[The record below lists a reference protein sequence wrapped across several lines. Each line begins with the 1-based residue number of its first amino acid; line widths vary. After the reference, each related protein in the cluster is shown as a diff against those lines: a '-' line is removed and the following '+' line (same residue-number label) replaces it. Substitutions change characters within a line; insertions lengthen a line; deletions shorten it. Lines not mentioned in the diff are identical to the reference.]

1 MSLNIK
7 IEFKEFPKKFTC
19 DGEDFSPKIE
29 ITGIKPEIKTLAII
43 CDDPDAPGRIW
54 THWTAWNINPINVI
68 PENIPKKDNIMNP
81 IKIIQ
86 GKNDFGKTGYNGPC
100 PPKGKPHRYF
110 FKIYGLDIS
119 INLPSSATKV
129 DLENVMKNHIL
140 QQGETVATYRR

>member
-54 THWTAWNINPINVI
+54 THWTAWNIIPINVI

>member
-1 MSLNIK
+1 M
-7 IEFKEFPKKFTC
+7 
-19 DGEDFSPKIE
+19 
-29 ITGIKPEIKTLAII
+29 
-43 CDDPDAPGRIW
+43 
-54 THWTAWNINPINVI
+54 I